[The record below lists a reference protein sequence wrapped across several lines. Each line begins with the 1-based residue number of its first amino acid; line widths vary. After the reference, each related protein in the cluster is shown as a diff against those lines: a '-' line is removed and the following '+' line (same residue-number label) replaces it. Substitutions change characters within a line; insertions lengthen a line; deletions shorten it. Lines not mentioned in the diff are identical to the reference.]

1 MKPICKKAMESDDPV
16 WEWEACRSA
25 CTSKKSQNS
34 HYYYMPFQIL
44 KAGKAY
50 AVINSVTGKIHAN
63 HTTLKKAKAQIRL
76 LHMLGY

>member
-1 MKPICKKAMESDDPV
+1 
-16 WEWEACRSA
+16 
-25 CTSKKSQNS
+25 
-34 HYYYMPFQIL
+34 MPFQIL